1 MCLDCIYY
9 VGSCWVLF
17 VLSCFFFFFLG
28 GGECCLV
35 DLLDLLMW
43 GPYLVMTHD
52 MLLKGKDGH

>member
-1 MCLDCIYY
+1 MLVLVGFCLCYL
-9 VGSCWVLF
+9 V
-17 VLSCFFFFFLG
+17 FFFFLG